1 MDIKTHLL
9 IKHLNNNGWRMS
21 PNEKDKENLV
31 IDLLKKGHKTR
42 EIAKM
47 AHVSNTT
54 VIKIRAK
61 LRAEVKEE
69 QQQGDQNKKPL
80 SMPSQA
86 FKLFLEGKPVVKV
99 AIELDL
105 TTDQAL
111 KIQSDYMVLRNM
123 GLASRVLIENRKNLG
138 AYLGLLDFV
147 NENKIKVKELN
158 HAVYLAHNLDNMKK
172 EKSQLEFDID
182 TLIDLKKYYETE
194 LNEIKRKYYKI
205 R

>member
-1 MDIKTHLL
+1 MVDVCTFLKGQRETSYRLA
-9 IKHLNNNGWRMS
+9 
-21 PNEKDKENLV
+21 EKRLQ
-31 IDLLKKGHKTR
+31 TR
-42 EIAKM
+42 EIVKL

-61 LRAEVKEE
+61 QPAEIDEE
-69 QQQGDQNKKPL
+69 QQQSDQKNKPL

-111 KIQSDYMVLRNM
+111 KISSDYLVLWNM
-123 GLASRVLIENRKNLG
+123 GMVSRVLMENRNNLG
-138 AYLGLLDFV
+138 AYFKLLDFLDG
-147 NENKIKVKELN
+147 NKIKVKDLN
-158 HAVYLAHNLDNMKK
+158 HAVDLAHNIDNLKK

-182 TLIDLKKYYETE
+182 TLIDLKKYYERE
-194 LNEIKRKYYKI
+194 LDEIKRKYYKNH
-205 R
+205 